1 MKEMKSK
8 KVKQAYSVSKDLL
21 RTAEEFFLIAK
32 KLSGE
37 EHNNLYRYALLCY
50 EYAQMARDELVL
62 TQETKEGM

>member
-37 EHNNLYRYALLCY
+37 EHNNLYRYALLC
-50 EYAQMARDELVL
+50 
-62 TQETKEGM
+62 